1 MKVSILMCAY
11 NASAYI
17 DRAISSILNQ
27 TWQDWELIISD
38 DASTDNTVEIIKPY
52 LTDNRIRLIT
62 HVANLGY
69 LKNKNTAFVN
79 ISGDLITQIDA
90 DDTCSTERI
99 EKQVKVFLEH
109 PNIKICATNYRRIGM
124 DDNEIE
130 SAHYENDFVISEIM
144 DDYPFWFPGVM
155 FKKELINEF
164 GLFSEYFSGIFGD
177 DEYWIAR
184 VNYKYPIYFLK
195 DVLYNYRVHPDS
207 MTNVFDNPRKMIAA
221 EILNELKRQIK
232 NTGTDDIALGH
243 PEKMKAFEQG
253 VFNNSKLM
261 AEKYRRWAA
270 TAIDG
275 KRFSIAKKLIK
286 RSFQKDK
293 TNFTTYRTL
302 FYLFKASVLAK

>member
-1 MKVSILMCAY
+1 MKVSILMCSY

-52 LTDNRIRLIT
+52 LVDNRIRLIT
-62 HVANLGY
+62 HTTNLGY
-69 LKNKNTAFVN
+69 LKNKNTAFAHV
-79 ISGDLITQIDA
+79 SGDLITQIDA
-90 DDTCSTERI
+90 DDTCPPERI
-99 EKQVKVFLEH
+99 EKQVNVFLHH
-109 PNIKICATNYRRIGM
+109 PEIRVCATNYRRINTN
-124 DDNEIE
+124 DQEIE
-130 SAHYENDFVISEIM
+130 SLSYNNDLLISEIVE
-144 DDYPFWFPGVM
+144 DYPFWFPGVM

-232 NTGTDDIALGH
+232 ETGTDDIALGH
-243 PEKMKAFEQG
+243 FEKMKAFEQG
-253 VFNNSKLM
+253 VFNNNKLM

-275 KRFSIAKKLIK
+275 KRFPIAKKLLWISL
-286 RSFQKDK
+286 RKDK
-293 TNFTTYRTL
+293 SNFTTYRTI
-302 FYLFKASVLAK
+302 FYLFKARFLA